1 MVSVKMKRLNYL
13 LPLLLLLALV
23 TCERKPQSDDLK
35 PGIIRSI
42 GWQGDE
48 RAARIFETPA
58 GYILFGSTNSFA
70 PGTYD
75 AVICSIDSNLN
86 LLSEERHG
94 GLGDEII
101 LGAECIRNSSGLVTS
116 YIAWGTVKDA
126 GRSDRD
132 IWLLF
137 TDASGRKTG
146 EQRIQFSSVALDDVP
161 VSLQV
166 SSDALLI
173 ACNTVRPGLAGSI
186 ETAGWIKT
194 DHAGNIRWRNL
205 LNDTIAFKADG
216 LAESN
221 PNKSMALCHSRS
233 GELRMLEISDPV
245 SPTDTVSYLLLARM
259 QEPGLQE
266 GGQWLVGPDNHFWFY
281 HSRFLNSKEQTFLTR
296 IRANGQF
303 VDRKIAGNGDFERPG
318 RVCLQTRSTP
328 YPVNWLSSRRPGLG
342 SAQEEIGVYFND
354 RNGIRLKEPMYFGGS
369 FSNVPADL
377 VQTRDGGLLL
387 LGTHTAPNR
396 PGGDFVL
403 YRLNRGGALP

>member
-1 MVSVKMKRLNYL
+1 MRRLCNLFPLWMMLVFVS
-13 LPLLLLLALV
+13 
-23 TCERKPQSDDLK
+23 CEQQPQSDELNS
-35 PGIIRSI
+35 GIIRSI

-48 RAARIFETPA
+48 RAARIFETA
-58 GYILFGSTNSFA
+58 EGYLLFGSTNSFA

-75 AVICSIDSNLN
+75 AVLCHIDSNLN

-94 GLGDEII
+94 GPGDEMI
-101 LGAECIRNSSGLVTS
+101 LGAEAIRNSSGVATA
-116 YIAWGTVKDA
+116 YVAWGTVKDA

-137 TDASGRKTG
+137 TDAGGRKTA
-146 EQRIQFSSVALDDVP
+146 EQRIRFSSDAVDDLP
-161 VSLQV
+161 VSLHV

-173 ACNTVRPGLAGSI
+173 ACNTARPGPAGFI

-194 DHAGNIRWRNL
+194 DLTGNIRWRSV
-205 LNDTIAFKADG
+205 LNDTIAMKADG
-216 LAESN
+216 LVGYN
-221 PNKSMALCHSRS
+221 LNKSIALCHSRS

-245 SPTDTVSYLLLARM
+245 LPADTVSYLLLALL

-266 GGQWLVGPDNHFWFY
+266 GGQWLPGPDNNFWFY
-281 HSRFLNSKEQTFLTR
+281 HSQLLNGREQTLLTR
-296 IRANGQF
+296 IRVNGQF
-303 VDRKIAGNGDFERPG
+303 IDRKIAGNGDFERPG

-328 YPVNWLSSRRPGLG
+328 YPVNWLSSRRPALG
-342 SAQEEIGVYFND
+342 SAKEEIGIYFSNN
-354 RNGIRLKEPMYFGGS
+354 NGIRLKEPMYYGGS

-377 VQTRDGGLLL
+377 IQTRDGGLLL

-403 YRLNRGGALP
+403 YRLNRGGAL

>member
-1 MVSVKMKRLNYL
+1 MVSVKMKRLKYL
-13 LPLLLLLALV
+13 LPALLLLALV
-23 TCERKPQSDDLK
+23 SCEQKPQSDDLK

-48 RAARIFETPA
+48 RAARIFETPE
-58 GYILFGSTNSFA
+58 GYMLFGCSNSFA

-75 AVICSIDSNLN
+75 AVLCRIDSNLN
-86 LLSEERHG
+86 LLSEEHHG
-94 GLGDEII
+94 GQGDEMI
-101 LGAECIRNSSGLVTS
+101 LGVEAIRNSSGAATA

-137 TDASGRKTG
+137 MDASGRKTA
-146 EQRIQFSSVALDDVP
+146 EQRIQFSSNAVDDVP
-161 VSLQV
+161 VSLHV

-173 ACNTVRPGLAGSI
+173 ACNTARPGPAGFI

-194 DHAGNIRWRNL
+194 DHVGNIRWRSI
-205 LNDTIAFKADG
+205 LNDTIAMKADG
-216 LAESN
+216 LVGN
-221 PNKSMALCHSRS
+221 NLNKSIALCHSRS

-245 SPTDTVSYLLLARM
+245 LPADTVSYLLLALL

-266 GGQWLVGPDNHFWFY
+266 GGQWLPGPDNNFWFY
-281 HSRFLNSKEQTFLTR
+281 HSQLLNGREQTLLTR
-296 IRANGQF
+296 IRVNGQF
-303 VDRKIAGNGDFERPG
+303 IDRKIAGNGDFERPG

-328 YPVNWLSSRRPGLG
+328 YPVNWLSSRRPALG
-342 SAQEEIGVYFND
+342 SAKEEIGIYFSNN
-354 RNGIRLKEPMYFGGS
+354 NGIRLKEPMYYGGS

-377 VQTRDGGLLL
+377 IQTRDGGLLL

-403 YRLNRGGALP
+403 YRLNRGGAL